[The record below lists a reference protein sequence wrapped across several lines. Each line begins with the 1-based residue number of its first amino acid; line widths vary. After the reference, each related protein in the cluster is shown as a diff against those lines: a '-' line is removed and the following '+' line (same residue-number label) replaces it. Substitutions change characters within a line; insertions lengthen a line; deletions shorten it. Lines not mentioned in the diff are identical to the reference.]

1 MGNKAKTHRASAKR
15 LRITRTGK
23 VLSNKSAY
31 PSHLLSHK
39 SRKRKRNLR
48 KDHVL
53 APAAVRKIRK
63 ILPYG

>member
-15 LRITRTGK
+15 LHITRTGK
-23 VLSNKSAY
+23 VLSNKKAY
-31 PSHLLSHK
+31 ASHLLSHK

-48 KDHVL
+48 KNAVL
-53 APAAVRKIRK
+53 ALAAVRKIRK